1 MRKTMLLI
9 VVVTALLLTS
19 CTKGNRQTAEAAVPL
34 VEAEE
39 SREQEQEME
48 NEAAEETGRYESAHV
63 SLLYSPD
70 VLEVHETAVSN
81 NGETY
86 LITLTERGT
95 DEGAFP
101 RLDILS
107 VKMTGV
113 TEAMAEET
121 GEFDLDTEF
130 SRFVKEILCAYYM
143 HEGEAD
149 SSNTLSIEMREV
161 QTEANATEILCST
174 QASIAATN
182 GIPAM
187 NASIEMR
194 CEGEDGIIIILL
206 VPEDVSDPVIEE
218 LQSAKSSIQ
227 YR

>member
-1 MRKTMLLI
+1 M
-9 VVVTALLLTS
+9 
-19 CTKGNRQTAEAAVPL
+19 
-34 VEAEE
+34 
-39 SREQEQEME
+39 
-48 NEAAEETGRYESAHV
+48 
-63 SLLYSPD
+63 
-70 VLEVHETAVSN
+70 HETAVSN

-107 VKMTGV
+107 VKMTGF
-113 TEAMAEET
+113 TEALAEES

-130 SRFVKEILCAYYM
+130 SRFAKEILCAYYM
-143 HEGEAD
+143 PEGEAD

-174 QASIAATN
+174 QASIAAAN

-187 NASIEMR
+187 NASVEMR
-194 CEGEDGIIIILL
+194 CMRGDGIIIILM
-206 VPEDVSDPVIEE
+206 VPEDVSEPVVEE
-218 LQSAKSSIQ
+218 LKSAKSSIQ